1 MTTDN
6 SAPYNSARYN
16 SAPYNSAPYN
26 SAPYNSAPYNA
37 APYNAGH
44 WLLDRNI
51 EAGRGENVAIRSR
64 GISYTYNDVL
74 RSTWRAQNALAILG
88 VPLGERVVLLAND
101 GPDMVAWLIGC
112 LRSGVIPIPVSTML
126 TGADVGMIANDAQA
140 LVIIAS
146 PEFEPLIAPAAG
158 RATSLRHAVLLDE
171 SSGVPTEPTGTE
183 TIGSETVG
191 SETVATAGGLNWSAW
206 STYTSDSEAPLAAT
220 TADSAAIWLYSSG
233 TTGLPKGVMH
243 SHGSM
248 QATYE
253 TYARKVLEVTPN
265 DRFLSVAKLFFA
277 YGLGN
282 SLTFPFGAGATAI
295 LEPSRPAPLFYCNL
309 ISDEAPTLFFAS
321 PGFVAGVLDTDIP
334 VAAFSSVRATIT
346 AGETLPADLQ
356 RRFSERFEHPVL
368 DGIGSTEAL
377 HIFLSNTLDDQRP
390 GSTGVAVPGYELRLT
405 GEDNLDVVEPDAP
418 GYLHVRGPS
427 TATGYWNRREAT
439 DAAFGA
445 DGWVKTGDVYTC
457 SADGHWTFLGRN
469 NDMIKAGGIWVSPAE
484 VEAVL
489 VEHPDVLEAAVV
501 GTRNDAGLEEVTAFL
516 VPKAGRTID
525 SGAIDTHCRDRMA
538 AFKRP
543 RRLIVVDSF
552 PKTATGK
559 IQRFALRDRL
569 AG

>member
-1 MTTDN
+1 MPTNN
-6 SAPYNSARYN
+6 SAN
-16 SAPYNSAPYN
+16 
-26 SAPYNSAPYNA
+26 
-37 APYNAGH
+37 YNAGY

-51 EAGRGENVAIRSR
+51 EAGRGDNVAIRSR
-64 GISYTYNDVL
+64 GADYTYSDVL
-74 RSTWRAQNALAILG
+74 RATWRAQNALANLE
-88 VPLGERVVLLAND
+88 VHAGERVVILAND

-126 TGADVGMIANDAQA
+126 TAADVGMIANDAQA
-140 LVIIAS
+140 VALVAS
-146 PEFEPLIAPAAG
+146 PEYEPLIASATAQ
-158 RATSLRHAVLLDE
+158 ATSIRHVVLLDE
-171 SSGVPTEPTGTE
+171 ASDTSLNQASDKASNQASDTESNRASNKALDTESGKESGKEGDGSS
-183 TIGSETVG
+183 S
-191 SETVATAGGLNWSAW
+191 AGGPNRSAW
-206 STYTSDSEAPLAAT
+206 STYSDESEAALAPT
-220 TADSAAIWLYSSG
+220 TADSPAFWLYSSG

-243 SHGSM
+243 RHGSM
-248 QATYE
+248 EATYE
-253 TYARKVLEVTPN
+253 TYARIVLEVTPN

-282 SLTFPFGAGATAI
+282 SLTFPFGAGATTI

-309 ISDEAPTLFFAS
+309 VREEAPTLFFAS
-321 PGFVAGVLDTDIP
+321 PGFVAGVLDTDTP
-334 VAAFSSVRATIT
+334 VVAFSSVRATVT

-356 RRFSERFEHPVL
+356 RRFAARFEHPVL

-377 HIFLSNTLDDQRP
+377 HIFLSNSLVDQRP
-390 GSTGVAVPGYELRLT
+390 GSTGIAVPGYELLLT
-405 GEDNLDVVEPDAP
+405 GDDNQAVVEPDVP

-427 TATGYWNRREAT
+427 TATGYWNRKEAT

-501 GTRNDAGLEEVTAFL
+501 GTRNDTGLEEVTAFL
-516 VPKAGRTID
+516 VARTGCTIKPE
-525 SGAIDTHCRDRMA
+525 AIDTHCRDRMA

-569 AG
+569 AS